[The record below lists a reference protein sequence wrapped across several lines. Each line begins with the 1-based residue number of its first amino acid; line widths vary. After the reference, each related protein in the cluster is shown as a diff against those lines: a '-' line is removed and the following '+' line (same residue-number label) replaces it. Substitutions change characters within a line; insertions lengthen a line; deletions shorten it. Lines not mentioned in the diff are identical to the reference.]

1 MTCVLA
7 VASDSVQGLSDGG
20 DSDSVGSRN
29 TKKVDFLTAASQTML
44 ECANRGPALETLPF
58 WQHIGLEVSLR
69 WLSSSELGCEVLELS
84 AYPALSVFRKPSLV
98 ISI

>member
-7 VASDSVQGLSDGG
+7 VASASVPGLG
-20 DSDSVGSRN
+20 DVVHGDSVGSNN
-29 TKKVDFLTAASQTML
+29 TKNVDFLTAASQTML

-69 WLSSSELGCEVLELS
+69 WLSSSELGCEMLELS
-84 AYPALSVFRKPSLV
+84 AYPAFSVFRKPSLV
-98 ISI
+98 TFI